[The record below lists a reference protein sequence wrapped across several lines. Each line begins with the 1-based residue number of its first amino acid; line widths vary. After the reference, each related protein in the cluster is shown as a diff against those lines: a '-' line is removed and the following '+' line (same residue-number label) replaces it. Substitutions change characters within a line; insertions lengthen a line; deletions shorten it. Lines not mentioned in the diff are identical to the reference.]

1 MTTPLP
7 HIEKTPLSVFVFSKV
22 SNEEAATENVLIPGK
37 PYALLEH
44 RFEAVNK
51 ERKRTS
57 LFHPVNLET
66 GQVDPTITIA
76 AVSDWW
82 AQDISFTN
90 AKKVGVVA
98 QTITTTYSSLQHEE
112 R

>member
-1 MTTPLP
+1 MTPPLP
-7 HIEKTPLSVFVFSKV
+7 DIEKTPLPVFVFSKV
-22 SNEEAATENVLIPGK
+22 SSEEAAAENVIIPGK
-37 PYALLEH
+37 HYALLEH

-66 GQVDPTITIA
+66 GQIDPTTTIT

-82 AQDISFTN
+82 AQDISFTD
-90 AKKVGVVA
+90 AKKVGVVE

-112 R
+112 I